1 MSEHTRCGPSDDA
14 SPHVAALESALR
26 RMTINAR
33 EPAVQLLRDFTPFFA
48 ALSAVAC
55 APAALAK
62 EEVDESTQRRGPSA
76 SAPQT
81 KGSILMSILESLLDD
96 DRVEARRLPVRLR

>member
-1 MSEHTRCGPSDDA
+1 MSELTRCGPSDDA

-62 EEVDESTQRRGPSA
+62 DEVDESTQTRAQRLGA
-76 SAPQT
+76 T